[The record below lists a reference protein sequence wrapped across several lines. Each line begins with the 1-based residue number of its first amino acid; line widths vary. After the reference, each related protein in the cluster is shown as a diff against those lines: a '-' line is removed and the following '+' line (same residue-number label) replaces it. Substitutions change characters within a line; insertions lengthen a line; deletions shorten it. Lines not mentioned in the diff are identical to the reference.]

1 MPTCDVEDERP
12 AAGLADGAGDGVGRS
27 PQQVLEG
34 PADREHGGVLDR
46 HAPVPGEHRGRRQ
59 NGRLRPLEV
68 RNRAVNVRPELLRLI
83 SYILRAIFSLFLK
96 EQSCV

>member
-27 PQQVLEG
+27 AQQVLEG

-59 NGRLRPLEV
+59 NGRLRNRAEV
-68 RNRAVNVRPELLRLI
+68 RGQKPGVNVRPEMLLLL
-83 SYILRAIFSLFLK
+83 SYILHP
-96 EQSCV
+96 